1 MISVSIAMA
10 TYNGEKHIRRQLDSL
25 SLQSHLPSELVI
37 TDDCSEDS
45 TIAIIDEFAKTASFP
60 VNIYRNESRL
70 GFRAN
75 FMRAASL
82 CQSELI
88 SFCDQDDY
96 WYPQKIA
103 VSVKPFN
110 DPEVLLTYHN
120 ADVVTGEG
128 KRIGSL
134 AASVGQAW
142 SPWLPVL
149 GFTEVFRRSL
159 LRLSDLWPSSL
170 DKSAGSRPSAHDQWF
185 FFLASVF
192 GKTSYLEEP
201 LVAYVQHKNNAVGWK
216 KRQLAEMVRNRA
228 DEVSVYAEAA
238 ESRAAILKMVATYD
252 LEGAWK
258 ERATEAA
265 DYYLGLS
272 HLFALRSTLHTA
284 ANFYDRLEAFR
295 AIFAQSRYSDAWG
308 LGRNAF
314 IVDALLGVLI
324 GPHRRPISG

>member
-103 VSVKPFN
+103 ASVKPFN

-120 ADVVTGEG
+120 ADVVTGDG

-159 LRLSDLWPSSL
+159 LELSGLWPSSL

-192 GKTSYLEEP
+192 GKTFYIEEP
-201 LVAYVQHKNNAVGWK
+201 LVAYVQHKDNAVGWK
-216 KRQLAEMVRNRA
+216 KRQVTVMVRNRA
-228 DEVSVYAEAA
+228 DEVTVYAEAA
-238 ESRAAILKMVATYD
+238 ESRAAILKTATRD

-258 ERATEAA
+258 ARAAEGSG
-265 DYYLGLS
+265 YYHDLS
-272 HLFALRSTLHTA
+272 RLFALRSTLYTA
-284 ANFYDRLEAFR
+284 ANFYDRLRAFR

-308 LGRNAF
+308 LGRNAL
-314 IVDALLGVLI
+314 IVDALLGVMI
-324 GPHRRPISG
+324 GPRR